1 MLACSCVGTS
11 GMLIVRNDYPI
22 TGLDRPL
29 GLQEVEASRISR
41 RHMEV
46 VRLSVLPTGRLYTPV
61 GFS

>member
-1 MLACSCVGTS
+1 
-11 GMLIVRNDYPI
+11 MLIVRNGYPV